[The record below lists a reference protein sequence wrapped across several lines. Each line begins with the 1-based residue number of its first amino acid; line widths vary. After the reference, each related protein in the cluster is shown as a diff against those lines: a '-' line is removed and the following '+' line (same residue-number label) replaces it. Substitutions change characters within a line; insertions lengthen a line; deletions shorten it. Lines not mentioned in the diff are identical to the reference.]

1 MALVRAVNEM
11 PSITDLV
18 TRFAP
23 GNVPE
28 TVALIQNAIAAGR
41 QGMNLVN
48 YIRNEVGGFSNAWS
62 IIQGITNDLQD
73 RGQSWLEMVQHVE
86 QQLSFAEQTGWNQ
99 GRRNVAGA
107 EAAENTPPRDMVR
120 AAGTPSGNNGAIWDN
135 PFEPRGPRG
144 IQVHDEEMKVA
155 DNGNIVRGP
164 EWNGGR
170 NPVNS
175 EGTPV
180 RDVTTGGRPHNRN
193 SEMGDSAGSVQGPE
207 PEAAALR
214 AGGGG
219 GPNPVSKETPVS
231 SYPSLT
237 YGLQETH
244 TTILPWVM
252 WVGLALDKNATTPQQ
267 LKIRLNSM
275 YDMIDNTII
284 AGAADDT
291 LYTGP
296 GFVNK
301 KVGFNGKT
309 PVTGNPFPVV
319 PTAGALSTE
328 RPQWREYW
336 AQIYQ
341 YYTVL
346 GCEYEVIMVNPIG
359 NYQQQNAGTTTG
371 LCFGGDI
378 ICAEQVD
385 TYSDTAAPTG
395 NVMPLTTLVEVMNY
409 KNIKWH
415 KIEAN
420 GVGTNLGNTTI
431 VKGRYTPGS
440 VKRNIVNDGDVKTWT
455 AMGSQPTLKEFLTLN
470 FWPHP
475 LSAGT
480 HFGMNIQIRLKYI
493 VQYKDLVAQARYPN
507 SLNATGNVAQDIRNA
522 DTAANQILSDDVRQ
536 SIP

>member
-1 MALVRAVNEM
+1 MIERFVPGGELANVLTVFNQAVAAGQNLGQLVRTLRNTGLSYTEAYNIVNGVSETIQQAGATMRDLATEM
-11 PSITDLV
+11 APRNIGEAIT
-18 TRFAP
+18 
-23 GNVPE
+23 G
-28 TVALIQNAIAAGR
+28 
-41 QGMNLVN
+41 
-48 YIRNEVGGFSNAWS
+48 VGGAITGGILGGPVGAVSGGLAG
-62 IIQGITNDLQD
+62 IQGGRSAQD
-73 RGQSWLEMVQHVE
+73 PDSELNNMIDE
-86 QQLSFAEQTGWNQ
+86 AN
-99 GRRNVAGA
+99 RN
-107 EAAENTPPRDMVR
+107 
-120 AAGTPSGNNGAIWDN
+120 N
-135 PFEPRGPRG
+135 PF
-144 IQVHDEEMKVA
+144 
-155 DNGNIVRGP
+155 
-164 EWNGGR
+164 NGGR
-170 NPVNS
+170 TPINS
-175 EGTPV
+175 GGGPV
-180 RDVTTGGRPHNRN
+180 RDVGTGGRPHNPN
-193 SEMGDSAGSVQGPE
+193 SGMADSAGPVFGP
-207 PEAAALR
+207 PTEAEALR
-214 AGGGG
+214 ASGGGG

-237 YGLQETH
+237 YGVQETH

-252 WVGLALDKNATTPQQ
+252 WCGLALDKNATTPQQ

-291 LYTGP
+291 LFSGP

-309 PVTGNPFPVV
+309 PISGNPFPVV

-336 AQIYQ
+336 AQLYQ

-359 NYQQQNAGTTTG
+359 NYQQQSGGSTTQ

-420 GVGTNLGNTTI
+420 GVGTNMGNTTI

-440 VKRNIVNDGDVKTWT
+440 TKRNIVNDGDVKTWT

>member
-1 MALVRAVNEM
+1 MALAAANQFPNIGNIVER
-11 PSITDLV
+11 L
-18 TRFAP
+18 AP
-23 GNVPE
+23 GNVQE
-28 TVALIQNAIAAGR
+28 TVALINNAIAAGR

-48 YIRNEVGGFSNAWS
+48 YIRNQVGGFRQAWD
-62 IIQGITNDLQD
+62 IVQGIDAQLRD
-73 RGQSWLEMVQHVE
+73 RAQSWLEMVAHVE
-86 QQLSFAEQTGWNQ
+86 HELSFAEQSGWNAMMERAQ
-99 GRRNVAGA
+99 RNG
-107 EAAENTPPRDMVR
+107 EAARRDIEANPDRGLFDMGVGGPR
-120 AAGTPSGNNGAIWDN
+120 
-135 PFEPRGPRG
+135 EPRSVV
-144 IQVHDEEMKVA
+144 VHDEEMKVA
-155 DNGNIVRGP
+155 DNGNIIRGP
-164 EWNGGR
+164 ENNGGR
-170 NPVNS
+170 NPTNS
-175 EGTPV
+175 GGTPV
-180 RDVTTGGRPHNRN
+180 RDLTTGGRPHNPN
-193 SEMGDSAGSVQGPE
+193 SGMGDSAGAVETTPTG
-207 PEAAALR
+207 EAAAR
-214 AGGGG
+214 ASGGGS
-219 GPNPVSKETPVS
+219 NPVSKETPVS

-252 WVGLALDKNATTPQQ
+252 WMGLALDKNATVPQQ

-291 LYTGP
+291 LFSGP

-309 PVTGNPFPVV
+309 PISGNPFPVV

-359 NYQQQNAGTTTG
+359 NYQQQSGGSTAQ

-420 GVGTNLGNTTI
+420 GVGTNMGNTTI

-440 VKRNIVNDGDVKTWT
+440 TKRNIVNDGDVKTWT
-455 AMGSQPTLKEFLTLN
+455 AMGSQPSLKEFLTLN
-470 FWPHP
+470 YWPHP

-480 HFGMNIQIRLKYI
+480 HFGLNIQIRLKYI